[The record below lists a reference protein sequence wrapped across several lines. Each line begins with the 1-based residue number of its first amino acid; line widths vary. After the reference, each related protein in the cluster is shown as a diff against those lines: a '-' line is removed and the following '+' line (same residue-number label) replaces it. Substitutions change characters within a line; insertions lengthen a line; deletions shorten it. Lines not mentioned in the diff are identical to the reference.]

1 MEAQGETAM
10 DWLTRLCV
18 GIRRRDG
25 QSMTEYALIMA
36 AIAVAAYVAYTA
48 LGTSIVNEI
57 SSVTQNL

>member
-1 MEAQGETAM
+1 MK
-10 DWLTRLCV
+10 WVSKLCV
-18 GIRRRDG
+18 GIRERDG

-36 AIAVAAYVAYTA
+36 AIAVAAYAAYTA